1 LYLQKTPNVIAISSL
16 HYWESHA
23 FSRLFYYK
31 VEVSVSNTND
41 NRIRIKLKAYD
52 HRLLDQSVQEIIK
65 STKNTGAKV
74 VGPIPLPTDR
84 TVYTVLR
91 SPHVDKK
98 SMDQFQ
104 MLVHKR
110 LIDIVNPT
118 PQTTTALK
126 KLSLPAG
133 VHVEIK
139 ANVRS

>member
-1 LYLQKTPNVIAISSL
+1 M
-16 HYWESHA
+16 
-23 FSRLFYYK
+23 
-31 VEVSVSNTND
+31 SNNE

-52 HRLLDQSVQEIIK
+52 FRLLDKSVAEIVK
-65 STKNTGAKV
+65 STRNTGAKV
-74 VGPIPLPTDR
+74 KGPIPLPTER

-98 SMDQFQ
+98 SQDQFE

-118 PQTTTALK
+118 PQTTGALK

-139 ANVRS
+139 T